1 MSSKYCLGFK
11 ESSLGDGLQAFISIV
26 HNAIDPISAVASI
39 VGLVGAAA
47 KVSESLFRS
56 SEV

>member
-26 HNAIDPISAVASI
+26 HNAMDPI
-39 VGLVGAAA
+39 GAAA
-47 KVSESLFRS
+47 KVSESLFKIIRS
-56 SEV
+56 VKDT